1 MLRPGDTGSL
11 TRWLLASDIPG
22 GLATT
27 SSANPGKYSPR
38 MTRVD
43 ARPRRARSPGTPS
56 SCPPHLVTLH
66 VWGVPASRIPLALGR
81 MAKDRQLL
89 RRQPATFTK
98 LLGTGSGR
106 TFRVRDADLRHW
118 ALLATWADDASAAAF
133 DNSPTARGWRQIAD
147 EQLAVHMAP
156 VRSRG
161 LWSRRA
167 PFGPAGHG
175 PSRDTKPSTDAEPV
189 ASITRARIRPT
200 KIRTFWRAVPPV
212 SRDLHSVDGLRLA
225 IGIGEAPLGLQGTFS
240 LWRDADALTAFA
252 HGREAHRTV
261 IRRTTREDW
270 YAEELFAR
278 FRVLSVR
285 GTYRGRTP

>member
-1 MLRPGDTGSL
+1 MGAVDTAAGDGDRADTDGQ
-11 TRWLLASDIPG
+11 AE
-22 GLATT
+22 A
-27 SSANPGKYSPR
+27 PR
-38 MTRVD
+38 
-43 ARPRRARSPGTPS
+43 
-56 SCPPHLVTLH
+56 LVTLH

-81 MAKDRQLL
+81 MAADHVLL

-118 ALLATWADDASAAAF
+118 ALLATWPDDGSAAAF
-133 DNSPTARGWRQIAD
+133 EHSATARGWRRIAD
-147 EQLAVHMAP
+147 EQLVVQMAP
-156 VRSRG
+156 LASRG
-161 LWSRRA
+161 RWSA
-167 PFGPAGHG
+167 TTPFGA
-175 PSRDTKPSTDAEPV
+175 SRHRPRRRNRPTQDDVPV

-200 KIRTFWRAVPPV
+200 KMRTFWRAVPPV

-240 LWRDADALTAFA
+240 IWRDAGALTAFA
-252 HGREAHRTV
+252 SGREAHRTV
-261 IRRTTREDW
+261 VRRTAREDW

-278 FRVLSVR
+278 FRVLSVH